1 MLSLSAAACAPL
13 RIKSQN
19 ESPGTS
25 WVIIATVARGVFAV
39 PAPIPLP
46 DSWGFPPVLEQ
57 DASRVITAAQA
68 AVITATLRGVPR
80 VAAVGRLW
88 SCFMAILVFLCSEG
102 SLGKK

>member
-46 DSWGFPPVLEQ
+46 DSWGLPPVLEQ
-57 DASRVITAAQA
+57 APSRVITAAPA
-68 AVITATLRGVPR
+68 AMAATLRGVRR
-80 VAAVGRLW
+80 VAADGRLRAY
-88 SCFMAILVFLCSEG
+88 FIAILSFCV
-102 SLGKK
+102 